1 MLNKVVTQLQEALH
15 RNFEDIHFADFDIP
29 TNNLQKYSLYVFD
42 RPQVLYRQCIC
53 RFEME
58 SFHDDETGLF
68 INIQLHVPGPK
79 ILLDINYVPGET
91 IQLNAVINE
100 IIDAVKQLDIK
111 SKK

>member
-1 MLNKVVTQLQEALH
+1 MLIKVVSHLQEALY
-15 RNFEDIHFADFDIP
+15 RKFEDIHFDDFDIP
-29 TNNLQKYSLYVFD
+29 TNNLQKYSLYIFD
-42 RPQVLYRQCIC
+42 RQQVLYRQCIC

-58 SFHDDETGLF
+58 TFHDDETGLF

-79 ILLDINYVPGET
+79 MLLDINYVPGET